1 MGRNNHR
8 ADVSPGTINI
18 KIMMK
23 FYDKLAKWLC
33 RFSSD
38 KYVHFIVCLV
48 VSFIVVRKSI
58 DWCRMEGDAAVV
70 VAIAFCLVAAVV
82 KEIIDL
88 RTKGVADV
96 RDIAAGCVGA
106 IVGSLM
112 VLI

>member
-1 MGRNNHR
+1 
-8 ADVSPGTINI
+8 
-18 KIMMK
+18 
-23 FYDKLAKWLC
+23 
-33 RFSSD
+33 
-38 KYVHFIVCLV
+38 
-48 VSFIVVRKSI
+48 
-58 DWCRMEGDAAVV
+58 MEGGAAVV

-88 RTKGVADV
+88 RTKDVADV